1 MRQAAKIAAMTVTRK
16 RRSSKRRVLKNS
28 AVCPATGGEHRVNSH
43 DLTVPYGGPH
53 SFYVEIVCRKCGA
66 EARIPV
72 DPENAEW
79 ES

>member
-1 MRQAAKIAAMTVTRK
+1 MTVTKK
-16 RRSSKRRVLKNS
+16 RRSSKRRVLRNS
-28 AVCPATGGEHRVNSH
+28 AAICPATGGEHVVNPH

-53 SFYVEIVCRKCGA
+53 DFYVEIACRKCGA

-72 DPENAEW
+72 DPDNAEW